1 MTEGKEKTKRPLQE
15 TYYYPVIFMVIVTV
29 VFISVLAYLNDST
42 RETIKRAG
50 EIKERESILYVLGI
64 EHDSSF
70 DGIQAAYDEQ
80 VVEKDYGY
88 ESRKSGD
95 VALFFSGSGLWG
107 EIEGFISVSGDMKT
121 LSGLTFTAQS
131 ETPGLG
137 GRIDELWFREQF
149 RGVTLDSAKGDQLVY
164 RPEPGG
170 NVDAISGATSTSKA
184 VLKILNPFLRD
195 KIDELK
201 GGE

>member
-1 MTEGKEKTKRPLQE
+1 MTEGRDKVKRPLQE
-15 TYYYPVIFMVIVTV
+15 TYYYPVIFMVVVTV

-70 DGIQAAYDEQ
+70 DGILAAYDEQ
-80 VVEKDYGY
+80 VIEEDYGY
-88 ESRKSGD
+88 VAKKTGY

-107 EIEGFISVSGDMKT
+107 EIDGFISISDDMKT
-121 LSGLTFTAQS
+121 LKGLVFTEQS

-149 RGVTLDSAKGDQLVY
+149 RGVALDSAEGDLIKY

>member
-1 MTEGKEKTKRPLQE
+1 MTEERDKAKRPLQE
-15 TYYYPVIFMVIVTV
+15 TYYYPVIFMIIVTL

-42 RETIKRAG
+42 RETIKRAS
-50 EIKERESILYVLGI
+50 EIKEKESILYVLGI
-64 EHDSSF
+64 DNDASF
-70 DGIQAAYDEQ
+70 DGILAAYDEQ
-80 VVEKDYGY
+80 VIEEDYGY
-88 ESRKSGD
+88 VAKKTGD

-107 EIEGFISVSGDMKT
+107 EINGFISISDDMKT
-121 LSGLTFTAQS
+121 LKGLVFTEQS

-137 GRIDELWFREQF
+137 GRIEELWYREQF
-149 RGVTLDSAKGDQLVY
+149 RGVALDSREGDLIKY

-184 VLKILNPFLRD
+184 VLNILNPFLRS
-195 KIDELK
+195 KIVELK

>member
-1 MTEGKEKTKRPLQE
+1 MTEGRDKAKRPLQE

-42 RETIKRAG
+42 RETIKIAG

-64 EHDSSF
+64 EHESSF
-70 DGIQAAYDEQ
+70 DGILAAYDEQ
-80 VVEKDYGY
+80 VKEEDYGY
-88 ESRKSGD
+88 LGKETGR

-107 EIEGFISVSGDMKT
+107 EMEGFISISGDMKT
-121 LSGLTFTAQS
+121 LEGLTFTTHS

-149 RGVTLDSAKGDQLVY
+149 RGIALDAAEGGPLVY

-184 VLKILNPFLRD
+184 VLKILNPFIRE